1 MRCCTTRLVVAL
13 ALSCPLQIAAQERAQ
28 EPVES
33 ATVSAKRL
41 ELEQVLQSTRQHH
54 PLIAAERLSVQA
66 ADGDV
71 RAARGEF
78 DTTLSVSG
86 RAAPV
91 GYYDVRRADVVLEQP
106 LPVLGAS
113 VYTGYRVM
121 RGRVAPYYGE
131 QTTLRGG
138 ELRAGMRLPLLQDLQ
153 LDSRR
158 AGVQASQAQLR
169 AETAAYKEILLD
181 MECDAA
187 EAYINWVAAGRRLSE
202 LRQLVALGLQRDEQI
217 RSKVALGAIPSIE
230 RVDNS
235 RSLLD
240 RQRLLTMA
248 RRTFEK
254 ASIALSLFVRDQH
267 GVARVPEHAELPA
280 DQLAPAP
287 TPDKLSDAELNAL
300 KRRPR
305 LQIYA
310 ASMEAARVENSL
322 AENRVLPRLDAMAE
336 VSKDLGTGP
345 TELEKA
351 LGPTVVE
358 FGVTFSM
365 PLWMRKANGKLQAA
379 SAKLEAAQK
388 KLDFAHDK
396 LLAEVR
402 DAWSQ
407 HIAARERSELA
418 SASAAAAEQVAQ
430 GERDRFEL
438 GATTV
443 LFVNLREQAATD
455 SRLAYIDA
463 VAELQYSAARL
474 VTLTGQSLSD
484 DPSD

>member
-1 MRCCTTRLVVAL
+1 MMFIMTCLVVAL
-13 ALSCPLQIAAQERAQ
+13 AVICPVRIAAQEGA
-28 EPVES
+28 
-33 ATVSAKRL
+33 AAVSPKSL
-41 ELEQVLQSTRQHH
+41 ELQQVLQSTRQHH
-54 PLIAAERLSVQA
+54 PLIAAERLDIQA

-78 DTTLSVSG
+78 DTTLTVSG
-86 RAAPV
+86 RAAPL
-91 GYYDVRRADVVLEQP
+91 GYYDARRVDAVLEQP

-131 QTTLRGG
+131 QITLRGG
-138 ELRAGMRLPLLQDLQ
+138 ELRAGMRVPLLQDLQ
-153 LDSRR
+153 LDWRR
-158 AGVQASQAQLR
+158 AGIQASQAQLR
-169 AETAAYKEILLD
+169 AETAAYRELLLD
-181 MECDAA
+181 LECDAA
-187 EAYINWVAAGRRLSE
+187 EAYFSWVAAGRRLSE
-202 LRQLVALGLQRDEQI
+202 LQHLVALGLQRDEQI

-230 RVDNS
+230 QVDNS

-248 RRTFEK
+248 RRSFEK

-267 GVARVPEHAELPA
+267 GVARVPEHAELPSA
-280 DQLAPAP
+280 EIELAP
-287 TPDKLSDAELNAL
+287 TPEDLSLAERSAL
-300 KRRPR
+300 KHRPR
-305 LQIYA
+305 LELYA
-310 ASMEAARVENSL
+310 ASTDVARVENSL
-322 AENRVLPRLDAMAE
+322 AENRVLPRLDALAE

-345 TELEKA
+345 AELEKT
-351 LGPTVVE
+351 LGPAAVE
-358 FGVTFSM
+358 VGLTFSM
-365 PLWMRKANGKLQAA
+365 PIWMRKANGKLQAA
-379 SAKLEAAQK
+379 SAKLGAAQK
-388 KLDFAHDK
+388 KLDFAQDK

-407 HIAARERSELA
+407 HRAAHERSELA

-430 GERDRFEL
+430 GERDRFDL

-455 SRLAYIDA
+455 ARLAHIDA

-474 VTLTGQSLSD
+474 VTLTGRSLSD
-484 DPSD
+484 

>member
-1 MRCCTTRLVVAL
+1 MRRSATPLVL
-13 ALSCPLQIAAQERAQ
+13 ALTLALPLRSAAQEPAR
-28 EPVES
+28 
-33 ATVSAKRL
+33 VSSTPLAL
-41 ELEQVLQSTRQHH
+41 ERVLESTRQHH
-54 PLIAAERLSVQA
+54 PLIAAERLSVRA
-66 ADGDV
+66 ADGDAL
-71 RAARGEF
+71 AARGEF
-78 DTTLSVSG
+78 DTTVTVTG

-138 ELRAGMRLPLLQDLQ
+138 ELRAGMKLPLLQDLQ
-153 LDSRR
+153 LDGRR

-169 AETAAYKEILLD
+169 AETAAYNEMLLD
-181 MECDAA
+181 LECDAA
-187 EAYINWVAAGRRLSE
+187 EAYIGWVAAGRRLAE
-202 LRQLVALGLQRDEQI
+202 LQQLVALGLQRDEQI
-217 RSKVALGAIPSIE
+217 RSKVTLGAIPAIE
-230 RVDNS
+230 QVDNS

-254 ASIALSLFVRDQH
+254 ASIGLSLFVRDPQ
-267 GVARVPEHAELPA
+267 GVARVPAHAELPSEP
-280 DQLAPAP
+280 LLP
-287 TPDKLSDAELNAL
+287 TPTPAELSHAERSAIE
-300 KRRPR
+300 RRPR
-305 LQIYA
+305 LQLYA
-310 ASMEAARVENSL
+310 ASMEVARVESSL
-322 AENRVLPRLDAMAE
+322 AENRVLPRVDAVAE

-345 TELEKA
+345 TELEKS
-351 LGPTVVE
+351 LGPAVVE
-358 FGVTFSM
+358 VGVSFSM

-379 SAKLEAAQK
+379 AAKLEAAQK
-388 KLDFAHDK
+388 KLDFAQDK
-396 LLAEVR
+396 LIAEVR

-407 HIAARERSELA
+407 HRAAQERSELA
-418 SASAAAAEQVAQ
+418 SASASAAEKVAQ

-455 SRLAYIDA
+455 ARLAYIDA

-474 VTLTGQSLSD
+474 VTLTGQSLSE
-484 DPSD
+484 

>member
-1 MRCCTTRLVVAL
+1 MKLGATRLVFAL
-13 ALSCPLQIAAQERAQ
+13 ALVLPLRSEAQERTRDAVD
-28 EPVES
+28 PTS
-33 ATVSAKRL
+33 TL
-41 ELEQVLQSTRQHH
+41 ELHHVLESTRQYH
-54 PLIAAERLSVQA
+54 PLIAAERMSVRA
-66 ADGDV
+66 AEGDAL
-71 RAARGEF
+71 AARGEF
-78 DTTLSVSG
+78 DTTVTVTG

-131 QTTLRGG
+131 QITLRGG
-138 ELRAGMRLPLLQDLQ
+138 EVRAGMKLPLLQDLQ
-153 LDSRR
+153 LDGRR
-158 AGVQASQAQLR
+158 AGLQASQAQLR
-169 AETAAYKEILLD
+169 AESAAYNETLLD
-181 MECDAA
+181 LECDAA
-187 EAYINWVAAGRRLSE
+187 EAYISWVAAGRRLAE
-202 LRQLVALGLQRDEQI
+202 LQQLVALGLQRDEQI
-217 RSKVALGAIPSIE
+217 RSKVSLGAIPAIE
-230 RVDNS
+230 QVDNS

-254 ASIALSLFVRDQH
+254 ASIGLSLFVRDRQ
-267 GVARVPEHAELPA
+267 GMARVPAQAELPS
-280 DQLAPAP
+280 DQLLPAP
-287 TPDKLSDAELNAL
+287 PAPKDLSQAEQSAV

-310 ASMEAARVENSL
+310 ASMEVARVESSL
-322 AENRVLPRLDAMAE
+322 AENRVLPRLDAVAE

-345 TELEKA
+345 SELEKT
-351 LGPTVVE
+351 LGPAVVE
-358 FGVTFSM
+358 VGVSFSM

-379 SAKLEAAQK
+379 AAKLEAAQK
-388 KLDFAHDK
+388 KLDFAQDK
-396 LLAEVR
+396 LIAEVR

-407 HIAARERSELA
+407 HRAARERSELA
-418 SASAAAAEQVAQ
+418 SASASAAEKVAQ

-455 SRLAYIDA
+455 ARLAYIDA
-463 VAELQYSAARL
+463 IAELQYSAARL
-474 VTLTGQSLSD
+474 VTLTGQSLSE
-484 DPSD
+484 